1 VRAAFAEEEQKG
13 LKKAEI
19 GIIGGSGLYAMPGLT
34 SVREERV
41 TTPFGDPSEAF
52 IVGELEGRSVAF
64 LARHGRGHRILPT
77 ELNFRA
83 NLFAMKMLGVERIL
97 SVSAVGSLKEEHKPT
112 DFVIPDQFID
122 RTYARVSTFFGEG
135 IVAHVG
141 FGDPVC
147 ATVASVFKKACDAVG
162 VVGKSGGTYVC
173 MEGPQFSTRA
183 ESNLYRSWGADVIG
197 MTNLQEAKLAREA
210 EICYATMA
218 MVTDYDCW
226 REGHDDVTV
235 DQIVAVLHQNA
246 ENAAKVVRSAIAA
259 MPTEKSC
266 GCGDALKYAILTDRK
281 AIPAEARQRLAIL
294 LDKYLQ

>member
-1 VRAAFAEEEQKG
+1 M
-13 LKKAEI
+13 KAEI

-34 SVREERV
+34 NVREERV
-41 TTPFGDPSEAF
+41 TTPFGEPSDAF
-52 IVGELEGRSVAF
+52 ILGELEGRSVAF
-64 LARHGRGHRILPT
+64 LARHGRGHRILPS

-83 NLFAMKMLGVERIL
+83 NIFAMKMLGVDRIL
-97 SVSAVGSLKEEHKPT
+97 SVSAVGSLKEKHKPT

-135 IVAHVG
+135 IVAHVA

-147 ATVASVFKKACDAVG
+147 APLATVLEQACDTVG
-162 VVGKSGGTYVC
+162 VVGKNGGTYVC

-235 DQIVAVLHQNA
+235 DQILAVLHQNA
-246 ENAAKVVRSAIAA
+246 DNASKVVRAAVAA
-259 MPTEKSC
+259 MHTQEKAC
-266 GCGDALKYAILTDRK
+266 ACKDALKYAILTDRT
-281 AIPAEARQRLAIL
+281 AIPAETRQKLAIL
-294 LDKYLQ
+294 LDKYL